1 MDENDTAAE
10 GGNMGRDIGV
20 DLGTSTL
27 LVYMRGKGI
36 VLSEPSVVAIDTK
49 TNKPV
54 KIGREAYAMIG
65 RTPAD
70 LVTVRPMR
78 DGVISQYDVT
88 LKMLQYCIRR
98 ACGPRMTKSNVMVC
112 VPSGITE
119 VEERA
124 VVDAAIQAGSK
135 RTYLIEEPMAAAI
148 GAGLPVGSATG
159 HMIVDIGGGTTD
171 IAVLSLH
178 SLVVSASVKMGGDK
192 MNDAITR
199 YIRRVY
205 NLLIGER
212 TAEEVKLTIG
222 TTDREDSREMEVKG
236 RCLIE
241 GLPKAVTVRAGEIA
255 EAMEE
260 PIGAIVDAV
269 RGVIEKIPPGLVAD
283 VMSEGIVMT
292 GGGSLLNG
300 WIPLLERVTGIPV
313 RVAENPSACVVLG
326 TGKAVA
332 APDAFRLSAIG
343 VSGRQRR
350 I

>member
-1 MDENDTAAE
+1 MGMT
-10 GGNMGRDIGV
+10 MGRDIGV

-27 LVYMRGKGI
+27 LVYVKGKGI

-65 RTPAD
+65 RTPSD
-70 LVTVRPMR
+70 IVTVRPMR

-124 VVDAAIQAGSK
+124 VVDAAIQAGAK
-135 RTYLIEEPMAAAI
+135 RAYLIEEPMAAAI
-148 GAGLPVGSATG
+148 GAGIDVGSAAG

-178 SLVVSASVKMGGDK
+178 SLVVSSSVKTGGDK
-192 MNDAITR
+192 MNDAIIR
-199 YIRRVY
+199 YVRRVY

-212 TAEEVKLTIG
+212 TAEEVKLTVG
-222 TTDREDSREMEVKG
+222 TTDRQDSRQMEVRG
-236 RCLIE
+236 RCLVE
-241 GLPKAVTVRAGEIA
+241 GLPKAITVRAGEIA

-260 PIGAIVDAV
+260 PISAVVDAV
-269 RGVIEKIPPGLVAD
+269 RSVIEKIPPGLVAD

-292 GGGSLLNG
+292 GGGSLLEG
-300 WIPLLERVTGIPV
+300 WPSLLEHVTGIPV
-313 RVAENPSACVVLG
+313 SVAENAASCVVTG

-332 APDAFRLSAIG
+332 NPDAFRLGAT
-343 VSGRQRR
+343 VMSGRQRR
-350 I
+350 M